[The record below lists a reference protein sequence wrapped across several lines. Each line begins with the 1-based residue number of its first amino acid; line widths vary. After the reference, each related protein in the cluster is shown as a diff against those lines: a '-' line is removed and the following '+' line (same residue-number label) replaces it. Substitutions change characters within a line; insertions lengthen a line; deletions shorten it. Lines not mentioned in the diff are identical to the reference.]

1 MHSYSSQIME
11 IPSGEAGTKRTLEV
25 MRTAVRQGMK
35 DPAILPIARL
45 IVSDAPEKDQWAEAV
60 RLFYFMKDGI
70 RYVKDPY
77 DLEGVLFPRTT
88 LWIKSGDCDDK
99 TVAFAALAMSIGMPA
114 RFCAVK
120 LAGKDQFS
128 HVYPELFIKDRW
140 MPFELTLKR
149 AVPGVPYA
157 EPSEKMRME
166 VSPDSAEDVTPASVF
181 GRFIREIIDG
191 IGGF

>member
-1 MHSYSSQIME
+1 ME
-11 IPSGEAGTKRTLEV
+11 IPSGEAGTKKTLEV

-60 RLFYFMKDGI
+60 RLFYYMKHGI

-88 LWIKSGDCDDK
+88 LSIGSGDCDDQ
-99 TVAFAALAMSIGMPA
+99 TVAFCALAMSIGMPA

-120 LAGKDQFS
+120 LAGKDQYS
-128 HVYPELFIKDRW
+128 HVYPELLINNAW
-140 MPFELTLKR
+140 LPFELTLKR

-166 VSPDSAEDVTPASVF
+166 VSPDEAPAGTTTSMF
-181 GRFIREIIDG
+181 GRFIREIIN
-191 IGGF
+191 